1 MFSTV
6 HVMYVLKSD
15 HIHESDY
22 SSDNVWQVCWFGLCN
37 SRFCCMVRDI
47 TLFKQSRLHI
57 LIHNMKKKNFHTEYR
72 HARTCLCG
80 TSYLFSQIFL
90 GESAAVLSFKWPP
103 TCRSAAITWPWTTW
117 PAVTSR
123 SSADSWLTSWFDART
138 TRQPLIFTAKQQP
151 VYSKKSFK
159 FKLHALYSLYCTQI
173 TLYLHILSLF
183 VQPSF

>member
-57 LIHNMKKKNFHTEYR
+57 LIHNMKKTFTQNMHTREPACVARRICSARYSSANQQRCSVSTDLLHVGQRRSRDRGPRDLLWR
-72 HARTCLCG
+72 HVAQQTVGWRVGSTHA
-80 TSYLFSQIFL
+80 QR
-90 GESAAVLSFKWPP
+90 AN
-103 TCRSAAITWPWTTW
+103 
-117 PAVTSR
+117 R
-123 SSADSWLTSWFDART
+123 SSSQQNSSLFIRKKVSNLNC
-138 TRQPLIFTAKQQP
+138 TRF
-151 VYSKKSFK
+151 YSV
-159 FKLHALYSLYCTQI
+159 YCTQI